1 MNAKTD
7 EELFNEHAEMNRLAT
22 SLYNQAD
29 EKRKMA
35 SKFHKDNLD
44 AIHRHEMKLWKE
56 KQEKKKAKADNKEE
70 QDTKLFEYLE
80 PGMWVMVKTR
90 SGLKWKQI
98 THKELAKT
106 KYYNSYVYCA
116 EPNNPKAIS
125 HDRKSDT
132 YTAID
137 LDVKDVYRTD
147 AYVVTSIRHV
157 LVPTENGTY
166 VKKSLRGEII
176 KENT

>member
-1 MNAKTD
+1 MKTD
-7 EELFNEHAEMNRLAT
+7 EELFNEYNEMNNLAS
-22 SLYNQAD
+22 SLYSQAE

-56 KQEKKKAKADNKEE
+56 QQEKKKTKFVNKEQ
-70 QDTKLFEYLE
+70 QDSKVFQYLE

-125 HDRKSDT
+125 HDRKEDT
-132 YTAID
+132 YSTLD
-137 LDVKDVYRTD
+137 LGVKDVYRTD
-147 AYVVTSIRHV
+147 AYVVSSIRHV
-157 LVPTENGTY
+157 LVAIGNGKY
-166 VKKSLRGEII
+166 VKKSLRGEVI